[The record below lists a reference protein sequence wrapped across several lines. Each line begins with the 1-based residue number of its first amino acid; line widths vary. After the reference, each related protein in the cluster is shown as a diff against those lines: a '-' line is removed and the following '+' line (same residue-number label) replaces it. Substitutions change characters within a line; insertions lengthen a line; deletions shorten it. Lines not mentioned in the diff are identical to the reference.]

1 MTTLKDNISKLRRD
15 VDLLKSTDMSMNF
28 GTVEILDVPVMP
40 LSTTEDEVR
49 VEKTIN
55 IEFEVDTDVEIL
67 GVLRKLHMRSL
78 LRLNRPW

>member
-67 GVLRKLHMRSL
+67 RVLRKLHMRAL